1 MLLNLFVGQPYLN
14 PSPFLNL
21 PIAALLIQALF
32 YAVLVNLVLQVQRFQ
47 PAHFSL
53 AFLLLVL
60 CLLNQYNTVYGL
72 LVLLPVAFAIKDL
85 PKNKFILLVLL
96 LFLICSLPVFK
107 LQHLPLLLQYTRFWL
122 LLIVLAIL
130 TGFYFHTKRGLV
142 FGIGLGLQSIFVALS
157 KTWFNA
163 PRPIEAKFFTI
174 RHIENLEIH
183 HWQSFPSGHTAVAFY
198 CLGLLA
204 TSIPKLQKSA
214 VWSVSCAFIA
224 AGIGYSRIYLGQH
237 FLFDVCTGGTIAL
250 LFLQLSFQISKR
262 LGYDV

>member
-1 MLLNLFVGQPYLN
+1 MSQKKQFSVKFKMFPHDEVIIFASTMAQ
-14 PSPFLNL
+14 S
-21 PIAALLIQALF
+21 
-32 YAVLVNLVLQVQRFQ
+32 RF
-47 PAHFSL
+47 FFTSF
-53 AFLLLVL
+53 FLLLSGWVA
-60 CLLNQYNTVYGL
+60 VGL
-72 LVLLPVAFAIKDL
+72 GFNDSASNWIHHFCNHITD
-85 PKNKFILLVLL
+85 NFFIHV
-96 LFLICSLPVFK
+96 S
-107 LQHLPLLLQYTRFWL
+107 WL
-122 LLIVLAIL
+122 AEWLLIVLAIL

-214 VWSVSCAFIA
+214 VWGVSCAFIA

-262 LGYDV
+262 LGYNV